1 MLPPIDLEAAALRA
15 REENPRCRA
24 AEESLQGRPPALSRR
39 SHHVFPSRWDEA
51 VPQIDEAGREV
62 YPFKGT
68 LVTYYD
74 LDAAACDGPRR
85 ALGHSKKV
93 RSPRLALALAQ
104 PRAAPSLSP
113 SRSPRPSSELLVAA
127 CLLIGSLS
135 WPAAQWRR
143 VGGRAH
149 RPDDATRGELLPT
162 PQAGVLTMAPL
173 TMAPLPAAQAGVC
186 P

>member
-15 REENPRCRA
+15 REENPRCWA

-93 RSPRLALALAQ
+93 RGPHLAVVLAQ
-104 PRAAPSLSP
+104 PWASPSLSP
-113 SRSPRPSSELLVAA
+113 SQSPRPGSELLVAA

-149 RPDDATRGELLPT
+149 RPDDATRGELLQAA
-162 PQAGVLTMAPL
+162 QAGALTMAPL
-173 TMAPLPAAQAGVC
+173 TLGPLQAARAGVR

>member
-15 REENPRCRA
+15 REENPRCWA

-93 RSPRLALALAQ
+93 RGPHLAVVLAQ
-104 PRAAPSLSP
+104 PWASPSLSP
-113 SRSPRPSSELLVAA
+113 SQSPRPGSELLVAA

-149 RPDDATRGELLPT
+149 RPDDATRGELLQAA
-162 PQAGVLTMAPL
+162 QAGALTMAPL
-173 TMAPLPAAQAGVC
+173 TMAPLQAAQAGVR

>member
-1 MLPPIDLEAAALRA
+1 MDVEAAALRA
-15 REENPRCRA
+15 REENPRCLA

-93 RSPRLALALAQ
+93 RSPRLALAQ
-104 PRAAPSLSP
+104 PWALPSLSP
-113 SRSPRPSSELLVAA
+113 SQSPRPSSELLVAA

-149 RPDDATRGELLPT
+149 RPDDATRGELLQAA
-162 PQAGVLTMAPL
+162 QAGVLTMAPL
-173 TMAPLPAAQAGVC
+173 TMAPLQAAQAGVC

>member
-1 MLPPIDLEAAALRA
+1 MDVEAAALRA
-15 REENPRCRA
+15 REGNPRCWA

-93 RSPRLALALAQ
+93 RSPRLALAQ
-104 PRAAPSLSP
+104 PWASPSLSP
-113 SRSPRPSSELLVAA
+113 SRSPRHSSELLVAA
-127 CLLIGSLS
+127 C
-135 WPAAQWRR
+135 
-143 VGGRAH
+143 
-149 RPDDATRGELLPT
+149 
-162 PQAGVLTMAPL
+162 
-173 TMAPLPAAQAGVC
+173 
-186 P
+186 